1 MAEKLG
7 LFEKK
12 NWKFALFLV
21 PVFSSIITV
30 KSHGLQINPFGY
42 YYSDMLVH

>member
-21 PVFSSIITV
+21 PVFFINHHGQITWITD
-30 KSHGLQINPFGY
+30 KPLWI
-42 YYSDMLVH
+42 LL